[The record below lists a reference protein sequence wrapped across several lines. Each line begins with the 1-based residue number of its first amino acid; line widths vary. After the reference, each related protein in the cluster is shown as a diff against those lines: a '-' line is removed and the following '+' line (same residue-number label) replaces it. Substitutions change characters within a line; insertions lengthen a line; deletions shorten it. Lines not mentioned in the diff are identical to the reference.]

1 MDKRMRVVLWSAT
14 VGLIGLLAAFSDIG
28 DHAAAASVRIPLL
41 GSRGVES
48 LGNRLVSGA
57 ASAQFMLV
65 AAAAVGVAFMAVGC
79 TADTR
84 RPSRLTGLLLAIS
97 GPLWLLGQ
105 LRLSTNPV
113 LFTIGL
119 LCTNFYIAPLFQ
131 LLYLFPSGRPKRKV
145 GTYGLVVLY
154 IYVFVA
160 DWLDWAFYQ
169 PQDHGV
175 PSPHEYLT
183 IKDDPRLFHD
193 VTNVTSICDGI
204 LIVAGFIVTVM
215 LWRSGTQS
223 WRRSFAPFGAA
234 ALLKAASAVAFESV
248 LVPPGVWLRWVP
260 TTTTVVIPLAV
271 EIGMMISLRTQ
282 VRMTTSIVTELSDE
296 RIAADLQATLRRVL
310 GDRSVDVGVWDS
322 ERQCFVD
329 SEGKVVEPPPVG
341 GRRIATPVRG
351 GDSRPLALLVHDNV
365 LTDEPE
371 LLDALGAAVRLA
383 LELRRVG
390 DGLTDG
396 LVDIRQLLAKAAAS
410 ERRRVQRDIHDGVQT
425 RLVTALLCLR
435 EAQENLGASEVPDVG
450 VLLVQAG
457 QEVEDAIAELRQLVR
472 GAPPARLRSEGL
484 PRALSRIAD
493 RTTGLRVLIDRVP
506 RQRLDPV
513 VEQAVYFVASEAVTN
528 AVKHSRAKEVRIS
541 VRVVRDQVEVTVDD
555 DGLGGAVPR
564 IGGGIAGLQERV
576 AEMGGRLSVTSP
588 LGEGTRIVG
597 LIPSTSGTASPQSST
612 SSPVT

>member
-1 MDKRMRVVLWSAT
+1 MSRRTRTALWVLTVVL
-14 VGLIGLLAAFSDIG
+14 IGVLAGFSDIG

-41 GSRGVES
+41 GSRGVEA
-48 LGNRLVSGA
+48 LGGRLVSGA

-65 AAAAVGVAFMAVGC
+65 ASAAVGIAFMAVGC

-84 RPSRLTGLLLAIS
+84 RPSRLTGVLLAIS

-131 LLYLFPSGRPKRKV
+131 LLFLFPSGRPKRKV
-145 GTYGLVVLY
+145 GTYGLTVMYVYVVL
-154 IYVFVA
+154 A

-169 PQDHGV
+169 PSDHGV
-175 PSPHEYLT
+175 PSPHQYLV

-193 VTNVTSICDGI
+193 VTNVTTVCDGL
-204 LIVAGFIVTVM
+204 LIVAGVIVTVLM
-215 LWRSGTQS
+215 WRSGTQS
-223 WRRSFAPFGAA
+223 WRRSFAPFGGAA
-234 ALLKAASAVAFESV
+234 ILKAASSVAFESV
-248 LVPPGVWLRWVP
+248 LVPPGIWLRWVP

-282 VRMTTSIVTELSDE
+282 VRMTSSIVTELSDE

-310 GDRSVDVGVWDS
+310 GDRSVDVGVWDGD
-322 ERQCFVD
+322 RQAYVD
-329 SEGKVVEPPPVG
+329 SSGGVVEPPPLG

-351 GDSRPLALLVHDNV
+351 GDARPLALLVHDTV

-390 DGLTDG
+390 EGLTDG

-472 GAPPARLRSEGL
+472 GAGPGPLTSEGL
-484 PRALSRIAD
+484 RTALARLAQ
-493 RTTGLRVLIDRVP
+493 RTTGLRVCVDRVP
-506 RQRLDPV
+506 RERLDPV
-513 VEQAVYFVASEAVTN
+513 AEQTVYFVATEAVTN
-528 AVKHSRAKEVRIS
+528 AVKHARASEVRIS
-541 VRVVRDQVEVTVDD
+541 VRVVKDQIEVTVDD

-564 IGGGIAGLQERV
+564 AGGGIAGLHERV
-576 AEMGGRLSVTSP
+576 AEMGGRLSLTSP

-597 LIPSTSGTASPQSST
+597 LIPLNA
-612 SSPVT
+612 SSPATPATTVGP